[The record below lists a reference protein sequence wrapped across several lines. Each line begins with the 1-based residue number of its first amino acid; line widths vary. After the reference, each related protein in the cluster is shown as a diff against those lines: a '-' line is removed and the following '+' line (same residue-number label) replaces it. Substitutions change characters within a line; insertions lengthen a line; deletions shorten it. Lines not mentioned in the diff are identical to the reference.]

1 MKLVPSVA
9 AVVFVSACG
18 GESTQTGLDDGG
30 TLISETGPDTTGLVD
45 TRPPG
50 VPTGPGDGKFQKA
63 FRDGGVGVTCEMTY
77 DDMVKSGAPS
87 ITSGAT
93 TIFVGFQQYGANQ
106 DPVFYRFNHKKK
118 VYCEH
123 HEKESPDGRAVGIT
137 WDGGPTAWVVY
148 TIVGG
153 GSAFDGLAKGGWIAS
168 YGDGGGSSKVAVIG
182 EVETQFGTVR
192 RMTFVPAKR
201 QDGTK
206 TNTLNPAD
214 AITVLTDGTLE
225 FKGGSAFAPL
235 NPDRTPMC
243 VGSTEYPAALDGAK
257 GPSYVARFSANLKT
271 VLCASTAGCSLVK
284 QPCK

>member
-1 MKLVPSVA
+1 MMLA
-9 AVVFVSACG
+9 GCG
-18 GESTQTGLDDGG
+18 GGGDTPPTGTEDGG
-30 TLISETGPDTTGLVD
+30 AGGGQSMGGEP
-45 TRPPG
+45 RAPG
-50 VPTGPGDGKFQKA
+50 VPTGPGDGTFQKA
-63 FRDGGVGVTCEMTY
+63 FREGGVGVTCEMTY
-77 DDMVKSGAPS
+77 DEMVASGAPS

-106 DPVFYRFNHKKK
+106 DPVFFRFDDKKK

-123 HEKESPDGRAVGIT
+123 HEKEPPDGRALGLT

-153 GSAFDGLAKGGWIAS
+153 GSAFDGLAKGGWVNR

-201 QDGTK
+201 ADGTK

-214 AITVLTDGTLE
+214 ALTVLTDGTLE
-225 FKGGSAFAPL
+225 FQGSAAYAPL

-243 VGSTEYPAALDGAK
+243 VGSAEYPAALDGAK
-257 GPSYVARFSANLKT
+257 GPSYVARFSADLT
-271 VLCASTAGCSLVK
+271 SVLCASTASCSVVK
-284 QPCK
+284 QPCQ